1 MGWVIVLIVGIAVWD
16 LYNLA
21 FVIKNFN
28 KELMFQNLKK
38 PRNIMLLMLAI
49 AFIGISVVCLIE
61 DTLGGVLCL
70 EITFW
75 IWIQALFSD

>member
-1 MGWVIVLIVGIAVWD
+1 MGWVIVLIIVVAVWD

-38 PRNIMLLMLAI
+38 FRNIMLLMLAI
-49 AFIGISVVCLIE
+49 ALIVISVVYLIE
-61 DTLGGVLCL
+61 DTLAGVLCL
-70 EITFW
+70 EITLW